1 MTSSTTMYSV
11 GNEVDLSVLLWERL
25 DTRLESDSIN
35 VINFALLFC
44 SNNLLPIYWLIKAV
58 YPYLFLK
65 NNMVGEI
72 MTRLSPGN
80 TVAYI

>member
-35 VINFALLFC
+35 HQCDQFC
-44 SNNLLPIYWLIKAV
+44 SVVLFQQLTTYLLANQSCV
-58 YPYLFLK
+58 SLF
-65 NNMVGEI
+65 VFEE
-72 MTRLSPGN
+72 
-80 TVAYI
+80 